1 MPALTTPADIFLS
14 HRHLDK
20 QERFLNEIADRA
32 AAHGEISAEE
42 AEGRR
47 VPSEKKEGRS
57 APGI

>member
-1 MPALTTPADIFLS
+1 MVIAPVDIVRV

-32 AAHGEISAEE
+32 AAHGEITAEE